1 MPKKVLFI
9 NDVRSLLMI
18 SGLLTRI
25 GYDVDLV
32 HDVDTGVSRLND
44 HVYDIIILL
53 ESPAIESWP
62 VCETIRALTSTPLI
76 IISQNATTETCVR
89 AINAG
94 ADYFLRKSF
103 GPLEFLARINSL
115 LQRSASHLPIPTI
128 P

>member
-25 GYDVDLV
+25 GFEVDLV
-32 HDVDTGVSRLND
+32 HDVDTGVSRLNN
-44 HVYDIIILL
+44 HIYDIIILL

-62 VCETIRALTSTPLI
+62 VCEMIRALTGAPLI
-76 IISQNATTETCVR
+76 VISQNATTETCVR

-115 LQRSASHLPIPTI
+115 LQRSASRLPIPTI